1 MITTDSSSA
10 KLTPV
15 KILACDAFFLIACPV
30 FLWLSLSLTA
40 LGLPHI
46 VTAAM
51 TALWVVLRGLD
62 LLGRF
67 LRWRGAR
74 HA

>member
-1 MITTDSSSA
+1 MESSKSYIRSIDF
-10 KLTPV
+10 
-15 KILACDAFFLIACPV
+15 ILYDAFFLIVCPF

-51 TALWVVLRGLD
+51 TALWVVLRGLY

-67 LRWRGAR
+67 LRWRGAH

>member
-1 MITTDSSSA
+1 MDRSA
-10 KLTPV
+10 KQVTPGQL
-15 KILACDAFFLIACPV
+15 LACDAFFLIVCPF

-40 LGLPHI
+40 FGLPHI

-51 TALWVVLRGLD
+51 TALWVVLRGFD

-67 LRWRGAR
+67 LRYRDRVA
-74 HA
+74 A